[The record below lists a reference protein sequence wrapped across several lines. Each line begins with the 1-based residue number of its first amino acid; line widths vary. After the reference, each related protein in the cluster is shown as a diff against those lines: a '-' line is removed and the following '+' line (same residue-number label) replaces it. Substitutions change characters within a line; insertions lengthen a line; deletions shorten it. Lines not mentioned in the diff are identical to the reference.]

1 MAPFTGGQ
9 VKRRRYYAI
18 SVCIAVLFS
27 ISAYAQRLDG
37 TLRGKVVDPSGALI
51 AGAEVTASNQE
62 TGVQQTTQTTS
73 TGEYVFPNLQVG
85 MYTVKVAARSFSGF
99 NRKDVQVLPNQVVTA
114 DASLRVAGATTTVEV
129 TTGAETVQ
137 TTTSQLSND
146 FGAKAVT
153 DLPSPG
159 LGGGPLNLALLV
171 PNTTSQGAG
180 VLGEG
185 RPHVGSNP

>member
-1 MAPFTGGQ
+1 